1 MAIGST
7 NPTNNLTKIK
17 GVDVSVGAGN
27 TDPGTQRVTI
37 STNQTVIPVSDNGG
51 SLTVDGTVSVTG
63 VSTETTLSAL
73 NTKIPSN
80 LTTKAASTATT
91 GTDPSL
97 VVALSP
103 NSPLPSGTN
112 TLGTVELGAASLAA
126 LENISV
132 TIPGTVDLG
141 TVSLS
146 ALETITVN
154 DGSGSLTV
162 DAPVTT
168 PVFVRLSS
176 GTAAVDTI
184 PVTGTF
190 WPATQPV
197 SIASLPTLA
206 AGTNTIGNI
215 GTVSTVTNLSQLGGN
230 AIAMGT
236 GTRSTG
242 TQRVT
247 ISTDDIVQVS
257 QSGTWNINS
266 ITTLPA
272 LPTGSNAIGKLV
284 ANSGIDIGD
293 VTLNNALNSGTVD
306 TNTIRV
312 VDAGAA
318 NAAVTSVTAATA
330 ATALKAANTSRL
342 GLTIFNNS
350 ASVLYVKLGTTASAT
365 DFSIKMA
372 ANSYYEVPFGYN
384 GAVTGIWVAAD
395 GAALVTEIS

>member
-27 TDPGTQRVTI
+27 TDTGTQRVAI
-37 STNQTVIPVSDNGG
+37 ATNQTVIPVSDNGG
-51 SLTVDGTVSVTG
+51 SF
-63 VSTETTLSAL
+63 
-73 NTKIPSN
+73 
-80 LTTKAASTATT
+80 
-91 GTDPSL
+91 
-97 VVALSP
+97 
-103 NSPLPSGTN
+103 
-112 TLGTVELGAASLAA
+112 
-126 LENISV
+126 
-132 TIPGTVDLG
+132 
-141 TVSLS
+141 
-146 ALETITVN
+146 
-154 DGSGSLTV
+154 TV
-162 DAPVTT
+162 DAPATT

-190 WPATQPV
+190 WQATQPV
-197 SIASLPTLA
+197 SIASLPSLTT
-206 AGTNTIGNI
+206 GTNFIGNI

-230 AIAMGT
+230 TISMGS
-236 GTRSTG
+236 GIRSTG
-242 TQRVT
+242 TLRVT
-247 ISTDDIVQVS
+247 VATDDVVQVS

-306 TNTIRV
+306 ANTIRV

-318 NAAVTSVTAATA
+318 NASVTSVTAT
-330 ATALKAANTSRL
+330 TTTTSLKAANTSRV

-372 ANSYYEVPFGYN
+372 ASSYYEVPFGYN
-384 GAVTGIWVAAD
+384 GAVTGIWVTTD

>member
-27 TDPGTQRVTI
+27 TDTGTQRVTI
-37 STNQTVIPVSDNGG
+37 ATNQTVIPVSDN
-51 SLTVDGTVSVTG
+51 
-63 VSTETTLSAL
+63 
-73 NTKIPSN
+73 
-80 LTTKAASTATT
+80 
-91 GTDPSL
+91 
-97 VVALSP
+97 
-103 NSPLPSGTN
+103 
-112 TLGTVELGAASLAA
+112 
-126 LENISV
+126 
-132 TIPGTVDLG
+132 
-141 TVSLS
+141 
-146 ALETITVN
+146 
-154 DGSGSLTV
+154 SGSLTV
-162 DAPVTT
+162 DAPVAT

-190 WPATQPV
+190 WQATQPV
-197 SIASLPTLA
+197 SMASLPALA
-206 AGTNTIGNI
+206 AGTNSIGNI

-266 ITTLPA
+266 IATLPA

-306 TNTIRV
+306 VNTIRV

-384 GAVTGIWVAAD
+384 GAVTGIWVTAD